1 MKIGFSNEELVSRNK
16 YLPFDGRSLVRFVK
30 LTYRESKA
38 GNQVA
43 VMEFAGVGPN
53 AGQTGKEEAA
63 CTAGAKWR
71 FAELF
76 EAAGFTKEQMLGGL
90 EIEDAVGKVFAI
102 ERKATGKKKSA
113 SNGKEYTEY
122 EYHFR
127 KALTEELKDLPGEE
141 SQEVP
146 SFEKFDEAL

>member
-1 MKIGFSNEELVSRNK
+1 MKIGFSEEELVSRNK
-16 YLPFDGRSLVRFVK
+16 YLPFDGRSIVRFTK
-30 LTYRESKA
+30 LSYRESKA

-43 VMEFAGVGPN
+43 VMEFTGVGPN

-76 EAAGFTKEQMLGGL
+76 EAAGFSKEQMLGGL
-90 EIEDAVGKVFAI
+90 EIEDAVGKVLAL
-102 ERKATGKKKSA
+102 ERKATGKRKSA
-113 SNGKEYTEY
+113 TNGKEYTEY

-127 KALTEELKDLPGEE
+127 KPMAEEVKDIPGEE
-141 SQEVP
+141 SESVP
-146 SFEKFDEAL
+146 NFEQDDVTL